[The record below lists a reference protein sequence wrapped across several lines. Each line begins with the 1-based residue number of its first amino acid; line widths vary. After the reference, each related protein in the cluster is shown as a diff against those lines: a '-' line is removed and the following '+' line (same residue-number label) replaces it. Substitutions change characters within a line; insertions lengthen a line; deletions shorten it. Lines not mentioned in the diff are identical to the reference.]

1 MTGLFD
7 GVLDRGPVAGATGD
21 TAWLQA
27 LLDVEAA
34 LAHALADTGRLARD
48 RAESIA
54 AACAADRYD
63 PAALGRA
70 AAGGG
75 NPVIPLV
82 EELTGRVRALDP
94 DAARHVHRGATSQ
107 DVLDTAAMLVARRAG
122 GALLADLRGLADELR
137 DLAAAHRDTP
147 MAGRTLLQQA
157 LPTTFGAVAAG
168 WANGLAEAA
177 DQLDRVLTGRL
188 AVQLGGAVGTLA
200 SLGED
205 GPGVTAAL
213 AARLDLADPV
223 LPWHTERGRIAELAS
238 ALGRICGAAGTA
250 AQDVVLLAQT
260 EVGELVEDGGPGVGG
275 SSTLPHKRNPVAAV
289 SALACARQ
297 APGLVANLLAAQ
309 IQEHQRAAGGWHAE
323 WLPLTDLFRRTGGAV
338 AWLRT
343 SASRLR
349 VVPGRMRANLGLTGG
364 LALSERV
371 TTDLAPE
378 LGRTEAHHLV
388 ADACR
393 ESADSGRDLADVLT
407 ARLDG
412 VRTRERVLEL
422 LDPSGY
428 LGAAAVFTDRVT
440 GGRTGRGAATAPGPG
455 PEPDGGGVPGGPCVS
470 RAPGT
475 GTGTGGPEAHAAPAP
490 GGTPRAHGPAETPG
504 HDPRPGPEDTD
515 RENNGGRTHG
525 R

>member
-7 GVLDRGPVAGATGD
+7 GVLDHGPVAGATD
-21 TAWLQA
+21 DIAWLQA

-34 LAHALADTGRLARD
+34 LAHALADTGGLARD

-54 AACAADRYD
+54 AACTADRYD
-63 PAALGRA
+63 PAGLGRA

-82 EELTGRVRALDP
+82 KELTGHVRAVDP

-122 GALLADLRGLADELR
+122 GVLLADLRELADELR
-137 DLAAAHRDTP
+137 HLAGTHRATP
-147 MAGRTLLQQA
+147 MPGRTLLQQA

-168 WANGLAEAA
+168 WANGLSEAA
-177 DQLDRVLTGRL
+177 DQLAHVLTRRL

-200 SLGED
+200 SLGRD
-205 GPGVTAAL
+205 GPAVTAAL
-213 AARLDLADPV
+213 AARLDLAEPV
-223 LPWHTERGRIAELAS
+223 LPWHTERGRIAELAA

-297 APGLVANLLAAQ
+297 APGLVANLFAAQ
-309 IQEHQRAAGGWHAE
+309 IQEHQRAAGSWHAE
-323 WLPLTDLFRRTGGAV
+323 WLPLTDLLRRTGGAV
-338 AWLRT
+338 SWLRT

-349 VVPGRMRANLGLTGG
+349 VVPERMRANLDATRG

-378 LGRTEAHHLV
+378 LGRMDAHRLV

-393 ESADSGRDLADVLT
+393 EAVSRDRDLADVLT
-407 ARLDG
+407 ERLGG
-412 VRTRERVLEL
+412 VRTRERIHAL
-422 LDPSGY
+422 LDPTGY
-428 LGAAAVFTDRVT
+428 LGAATEFADRVAGPRT
-440 GGRTGRGAATAPGPG
+440 GGEAGAATTPEASPAPRGRATGTEPG
-455 PEPDGGGVPGGPCVS
+455 ASE
-470 RAPGT
+470 GT
-475 GTGTGGPEAHAAPAP
+475 GAHPAAGTPATGTASKAPAP
-490 GGTPRAHGPAETPG
+490 GAPGATTGT
-504 HDPRPGPEDTD
+504 DTD
-515 RENNGGRTHG
+515 HTDNGERTHE

>member
-7 GVLDRGPVAGATGD
+7 GVLAHGPVARRAD
-21 TAWLQA
+21 DAAWLQA

-34 LAHALADTGRLARD
+34 LAHALADTGRLDRE
-48 RAESIA
+48 RAERIA

-70 AAGGG
+70 AADGG

-82 EELTGRVRALDP
+82 AELTAQVRARDP
-94 DAARHVHRGATSQ
+94 EAARHVHRGATSQ
-107 DVLDTAAMLVARRAG
+107 DVMDSAAMLLARRAG

-137 DLAAAHRDTP
+137 DLGRTHRATP
-147 MAGRTLLQQA
+147 LPGRTLLQQA

-168 WANGLAEAA
+168 WANGLREAA
-177 DQLDRVLTGRL
+177 DQLDRVLTHRL
-188 AVQLGGAVGTLA
+188 AAQLGGAVGTLA
-200 SLGED
+200 SLGHD
-205 GPGVTAAL
+205 GPAVTAAL
-213 AARLDLADPV
+213 AARLGLADPV
-223 LPWHTERGRIAELAS
+223 LPWHTERGRVAELAG
-238 ALGRICGAAGTA
+238 ALGRVCGAAGTA

-297 APGLVANLLAAQ
+297 APGLVATLLAAQ
-309 IQEHQRAAGGWHAE
+309 IQEHQRAAGSWHAE
-323 WLPLTDLFRRTGGAV
+323 WLPLTDLLRRTGGAV

-343 SASRLR
+343 SVSRLR
-349 VVPGRMRANLGLTGG
+349 VVPERMRANLDATGG

-378 LGRTEAHHLV
+378 LGRMDAHRLV

-393 ESADSGRDLADVLT
+393 EAVSTGGALADVLT

-412 VRTRERVLEL
+412 IRTRERITAL
-422 LDPSGY
+422 LDPTGY
-428 LGAAAVFTDRVT
+428 LGAATVFTDRVT
-440 GGRTGRGAATAPGPG
+440 AAP
-455 PEPDGGGVPGGPCVS
+455 PGGDPGAP
-470 RAPGT
+470 REPGRPGT
-475 GTGTGGPEAHAAPAP
+475 DDPTNDE
-490 GGTPRAHGPAETPG
+490 RANP
-504 HDPRPGPEDTD
+504 
-515 RENNGGRTHG
+515 
-525 R
+525 

>member
-1 MTGLFD
+1 MDHFIDSVASTADAVGARLRDTKRIQLSFDEWNVWYLSRHRALAEVQPADDWRTAPRVIEDRYNVADAVVVGNMLISLLRHSDRVTAASQAQLANVIAPIMTEPGGPAWRQTIFHPFALTAASASGRVLRAEVAAPLQDTARYGGVPVVDAAVTHDEATGAAALFVVNRSVD
-7 GVLDRGPVAGATGD
+7 QPVA
-21 TAWLQA
+21 
-27 LLDVEAA
+27 LD
-34 LAHALADTGRLARD
+34 
-48 RAESIA
+48 
-54 AACAADRYD
+54 
-63 PAALGRA
+63 
-70 AAGGG
+70 
-75 NPVIPLV
+75 
-82 EELTGRVRALDP
+82 
-94 DAARHVHRGATSQ
+94 
-107 DVLDTAAMLVARRAG
+107 
-122 GALLADLRGLADELR
+122 ADLRGLADELR

-378 LGRTEAHHLV
+378 LGRT
-388 ADACR
+388 
-393 ESADSGRDLADVLT
+393 
-407 ARLDG
+407 
-412 VRTRERVLEL
+412 
-422 LDPSGY
+422 
-428 LGAAAVFTDRVT
+428 
-440 GGRTGRGAATAPGPG
+440 
-455 PEPDGGGVPGGPCVS
+455 
-470 RAPGT
+470 
-475 GTGTGGPEAHAAPAP
+475 
-490 GGTPRAHGPAETPG
+490 
-504 HDPRPGPEDTD
+504 
-515 RENNGGRTHG
+515 
-525 R
+525 